1 MCKVMVRVG
10 VKKWLIIERQGR
22 VISGSRVQQKS
33 LSALKPGDRMDGRM
47 GSWEGSYEKRKQAGR
62 RVLGA
67 QVPPRR
73 IEACELGQGWPRV
86 RNRGDAPV
94 CGCQRAKQPRSLQ
107 AHRPTVDRAAPA
119 KGYLEV

>member
-33 LSALKPGDRMDGRM
+33 LYALKPGDRMDGRM
-47 GSWEGSYEKRKQAGR
+47 GSWEGSYEKRRQAGP
-62 RVLGA
+62 RVLGT

-73 IEACELGQGWPRV
+73 IEACELGQAGRESVTGGMHRSVGVSGRSSQDPCKHIAPQWIEQRPPR
-86 RNRGDAPV
+86 G
-94 CGCQRAKQPRSLQ
+94 
-107 AHRPTVDRAAPA
+107 T
-119 KGYLEV
+119 